1 MSTLEDRF
9 HEEVEQ
15 LKTLRDE
22 LRVQAELGKMD
33 AVEAFNHA
41 EKRWEELEGKLTA
54 IRKQTEEPLHEVGE
68 AAKALVLQRQRSSD
82 LNVLATNTFPD
93 RTSVAIP
100 AALFGIWCIL
110 TASGLIAVLRRR
122 NPAASA

>member
-22 LRVQAELGKMD
+22 LRVQSELGKME
-33 AVEAFNHA
+33 VREVFTHA
-41 EKRWEELEGKLTA
+41 EKRWDELEGKLQA

-68 AAKALVLQRQRSSD
+68 AARALVHEIGE
-82 LNVLATNTFPD
+82 AYKK
-93 RTSVAIP
+93 IK
-100 AALFGIWCIL
+100 AAL
-110 TASGLIAVLRRR
+110 
-122 NPAASA
+122 

>member
-68 AAKALVLQRQRSSD
+68 AAKALVHEIGE
-82 LNVLATNTFPD
+82 AYKK
-93 RTSVAIP
+93 IK
-100 AALFGIWCIL
+100 AAL
-110 TASGLIAVLRRR
+110 
-122 NPAASA
+122 